1 MKKVVWI
8 VVIGIL
14 AASLALASG
23 GKRMEEMRLEIAQNV
38 SYTKDREELL
48 KGVGRYMDRRDAV
61 LQRLSGLIKNES
73 PDKQRDGWNDA
84 AGSIQDT
91 PELKVTLS
99 TEEGIKEF
107 RKLQEEEVRWI
118 AKLIALPSASSRDQI
133 VALQANLKAQIDQ
146 LRQEWIKQLG
156 TDDAIDNQ
164 ETQVMSELYTILAK
178 AIEDVTKASENTR
191 KAIQGVAGKA
201 MDNVPVVG
209 GALSTITEKLT
220 EAKQSAQE
228 REAKLKGLI
237 ESEKGGLL
245 VLFREIR
252 PTTDKFIQENG
263 FDQIK
268 ALYTKAQDDLK
279 EFASFGTSAQQ
290 ADAKS
295 WAEDISASLG
305 KHVAAA
311 QDLFNT
317 FVKENQGKFFGPI
330 SPEISELLLET
341 RAWDDQRGRFEKLDL
356 ERKLREWR
364 DQESGF
370 FEISSSGLSDE
381 EKDFLKKSLD
391 ADLQKLIRATEDFSG
406 VVAKDTFFSLFDR
419 RILGDL
425 LK

>member
-1 MKKVVWI
+1 MNKLVWI
-8 VVIGIL
+8 VLIGIL

-23 GKRMEEMRLEIAQNV
+23 GKRMEEMRREIEQNV
-38 SYTKDREELL
+38 SYSKDREELL

-61 LQRLSGLIKNES
+61 LQRLAGLIKNES
-73 PDKQRDGWNDA
+73 PDKQRDAWNDA

-118 AKLIALPSASSRDQI
+118 AKLLALPSASSRDQI
-133 VALQANLKAQIDQ
+133 VTLQANLKSQTER
-146 LRQEWIKQLG
+146 LRQEWTKQLG

-164 ETQVMSELYTILAK
+164 ETQVMSELYTLLSK
-178 AIEDVTKASENTR
+178 AIEDVTKGSENTR
-191 KAIQGVAGKA
+191 KAIQGTAGKA
-201 MDNVPVVG
+201 ADSVPVVG
-209 GALSTITEKLT
+209 GALSAIIEKLT

-228 REAKLKGLI
+228 RQKKLAQLI
-237 ESEKGGLL
+237 DSEKGGLL
-245 VLFREIR
+245 VLFRENR
-252 PTTDKFIQENG
+252 PATDKFIQENG

-268 ALYTKAQDDLK
+268 ALYAKAQDDLK

-305 KHVAAA
+305 KHVATA
-311 QDLFNT
+311 QDIFNT
-317 FVKENQGKFFGPI
+317 FAKENQGKFFGPI

-341 RAWDDQRGRFEKLDL
+341 RTWDDQRGRFEKLDL
-356 ERKLREWR
+356 EGKLREWR
-364 DQESGF
+364 DAENGF

-381 EKDFLKKSLD
+381 EKEFLKKNLES
-391 ADLQKLIRATEDFSG
+391 DLQKLIRATEDFSG
-406 VVAKDTFFSLFDR
+406 VIAEDTFFQLFDR